1 IQQAFVFPAALGDP
15 NAGPDEYR
23 VLRAGMQYSASVTA
37 SATQQLFNQSVLTG
51 IKAAKVSEDF
61 YNHNIARTEEEVIQS
76 VATLFYQASSLDAQ
90 RKVLESTLEETR
102 KNLKITT
109 DRYEA
114 GVARKLDVDR
124 IKVAV
129 TNLETQLR
137 SVDDSYSNLINQ
149 LKLVAGLKV
158 DAALELEE
166 PFGDDVTAY
175 QIDPTLTADDW
186 AFENKI

>member
-1 IQQAFVFPAALGDP
+1 
-15 NAGPDEYR
+15 
-23 VLRAGMQYSASVTA
+23 
-37 SATQQLFNQSVLTG
+37 
-51 IKAAKVSEDF
+51 
-61 YNHNIARTEEEVIQS
+61 
-76 VATLFYQASSLDAQ
+76 
-90 RKVLESTLEETR
+90 

-186 AFENKI
+186 AFENKIEYRQLNTQLTLYDLEPKSFSSGYFP